1 MLRNFWY
8 LAARGV
14 MLRPGVTLQLKL
26 LGDSVLIGRRRN
38 GQVFAFSDRCPHRG
52 MPLRHAR
59 FAEDVLRCCFHGW
72 KFDVSDGRC
81 IEIPS
86 LDPQQ
91 KIDTRRFGLRAYPC
105 REVQGNVWVFVP
117 ARDGH
122 PAAEELPPIPQV
134 PVFGDGLPQVGA
146 TMRFPCPV
154 DQAVIG
160 FFDPA
165 HPPFVHTSRWWKSKL
180 AALHPKEKHYE
191 PTALGFRMKRHALIN
206 GALPYRVLGHDPMI
220 EIAIELPGIRI
231 EHIEGTRHS
240 VCVLAAATPVDETTT
255 EVHYCIYW
263 TPRWMGPLKPIAR
276 WLTRAFLR
284 QDRDVA
290 AKLGSS
296 ANESLPLLVG
306 DPDAQIKWYYR
317 LKGEYQRSQAAQ
329 QPFVNPIQ
337 PRTLR
342 WRS

>member
-8 LAARGV
+8 LAVRGET
-14 MLRPGVTLQLKL
+14 LRPGKTIPLTL
-26 LGDSVLIGRRRN
+26 LGDPVLIGRRRD

-59 FAEDVLRCCFHGW
+59 FADDALRCCFHGW
-72 KFDVSDGRC
+72 KFDTADGRC

-86 LDPQQ
+86 LDASQ
-91 KIDTRRFGLRAYPC
+91 KVDTHRFGLRAYPC
-105 REVQGNVWVFVP
+105 REVQGNVWVFIADRD
-117 ARDGH
+117 AR
-122 PAAEELPPIPQV
+122 PAAAELPPIPQV
-134 PVFGDGLPQVGA
+134 PVFGDQPPRVGA
-146 TMRFPCPV
+146 TMRFPCSL

-165 HPPFVHTSRWWKSKL
+165 HPPFVHTSRWWKSEPG
-180 AALHPKEKHYE
+180 ALHRKEKHYE
-191 PTALGFRMKRHALIN
+191 PMALGFRMKRHALQN
-206 GALPYRVLGHDPMI
+206 GALPYRVLGRSPAI

-231 EHIEGTRHS
+231 EHIEGTRHA
-240 VCVLAAATPVDETTT
+240 VCVLAAATPIDAATT

-263 TPRWMGPLKPIAR
+263 TPRWLGPLKPIAR
-276 WLTRAFLR
+276 RLTRAFLR

-290 AKLGSS
+290 AKLGDPADAS
-296 ANESLPLLVG
+296 APMLLG
-306 DPDAQIKWYYR
+306 DADAQIKWYYR
-317 LKGEYQRSQAAQ
+317 LKQEYQRSQAAH

-342 WRS
+342 WWS